1 MKCVNPKH
9 SGIESDIRFQ
19 KFSKHAAMSA
29 ATARERN
36 VWMPRSQIGGETD
49 SERRVLDA
57 FVKLKK
63 MRMAC
68 ANADPDNFR
77 RTFGGKCSDS
87 FDRQK
92 ESVKLNRLEFFAQCK
107 VDILRHVGEKPE
119 CEMHLIADC
128 PTHAA
133 NVRIKI
139 GQDSSN

>member
-1 MKCVNPKH
+1 MKRFHPKH

-49 SERRVLDA
+49 CERRVLDA

-107 VDILRHVGEKPE
+107 IDILRHVGEKPE
-119 CEMHLIADC
+119 REMHLIDC
-128 PTHAA
+128 GPTNAA
-133 NVRIKI
+133 NTGIKI
-139 GQDSSN
+139 DQNLSD